1 MKLLV
6 CDREEALSIGKD
18 KFIDNGVLYL
28 VYVEE
33 SDDNAL
39 KDVKY
44 FLSGKDFNIINIED
58 LKETEKEKKYVVNL
72 ENRYVNQRKLG
83 QLQENYPNVR
93 FTGSGLMNLD
103 CLKLG
108 VLPKEELESR
118 LSCRIKDKKP
128 FVYNEILEIAPFV
141 EGLSITCQ
149 CLRVPVLNG
158 HTASVFIKFKNHP
171 CKDELIEKLIE
182 FKGFPQRENL
192 PSAPKQF
199 IHYMREDD
207 RPQVKLDVDC
217 ENGMAISVGRLRED
231 SVYDFKFIG
240 LAHNTLRGAA
250 GGAVLCAE
258 TLVAKGYITNKDR

>member
-28 VYVEE
+28 VYVKE
-33 SDDNAL
+33 SNDNAL

-44 FLSGKDFNIINIED
+44 FLSEKDFNIINIEG

-72 ENRYVNQRKLG
+72 ENRYVNQRKLI
-83 QLQENYPNVR
+83 QLQEKYQNVR

-108 VLPKEELESR
+108 VLPKEELENR

-141 EGLSITCQ
+141 EGLEY
-149 CLRVPVLNG
+149 NG
-158 HTASVFIKFKNHP
+158 FSKDDVEEDFVKFTSSKRKKVSGKAKSRFGKTFKKKKKLF
-171 CKDELIEKLIE
+171 KDEGIA
-182 FKGFPQRENL
+182 F
-192 PSAPKQF
+192 
-199 IHYMREDD
+199 
-207 RPQVKLDVDC
+207 
-217 ENGMAISVGRLRED
+217 
-231 SVYDFKFIG
+231 
-240 LAHNTLRGAA
+240 
-250 GGAVLCAE
+250 
-258 TLVAKGYITNKDR
+258 

>member
-28 VYVEE
+28 VYVKE

-44 FLSGKDFNIINIED
+44 FLSEKDFNIINIEG

-72 ENRYVNQRKLG
+72 ENRYVNQRKLI
-83 QLQENYPNVR
+83 QLQEKYQNVR

-128 FVYNEILEIAPFV
+128 FVYNEILEITPFV
-141 EGLSITCQ
+141 ESLEY
-149 CLRVPVLNG
+149 ND
-158 HTASVFIKFKNHP
+158 F
-171 CKDELIEKLIE
+171 CKDDIEEDFVKFTSAKRKKVSGKAKSRFGKTFKKKKKL
-182 FKGFPQRENL
+182 FKDEEIAF
-192 PSAPKQF
+192 
-199 IHYMREDD
+199 
-207 RPQVKLDVDC
+207 
-217 ENGMAISVGRLRED
+217 
-231 SVYDFKFIG
+231 
-240 LAHNTLRGAA
+240 
-250 GGAVLCAE
+250 
-258 TLVAKGYITNKDR
+258 